1 MSQQQS
7 ATDQINGLLDQLSIE
22 VTAAIGRIAA
32 AWVYLETEFDL
43 ALECLLV
50 HRNTEGLQDDYILIP
65 FKSRL
70 AVLRAAGKL
79 VYPQPVFS
87 EFEQVLSKVANAY
100 GKRNPVIHGRFT
112 GIGGGSCSVETH
124 RHTSKGGGPFRVTT
138 RTYSIKQLAAIS
150 SEVVDAA
157 GTFVAFNRKHLPGR
171 PASVLDLRRDTF
183 GKYGIS
189 GSIPDQF
196 KNGKRRAANRTAE
209 QQQLANPAV
218 GSDKPGAKGR

>member
-1 MSQQQS
+1 
-7 ATDQINGLLDQLSIE
+7 
-22 VTAAIGRIAA
+22 
-32 AWVYLETEFDL
+32 
-43 ALECLLV
+43 
-50 HRNTEGLQDDYILIP
+50 
-65 FKSRL
+65 
-70 AVLRAAGKL
+70 
-79 VYPQPVFS
+79 VFS
-87 EFEQVLSKVANAY
+87 EFERVLSKVANAY

-157 GTFVAFNRKHLPGR
+157 GTFVAFNRKHLSRR

-183 GKYGIS
+183 GKYGIA